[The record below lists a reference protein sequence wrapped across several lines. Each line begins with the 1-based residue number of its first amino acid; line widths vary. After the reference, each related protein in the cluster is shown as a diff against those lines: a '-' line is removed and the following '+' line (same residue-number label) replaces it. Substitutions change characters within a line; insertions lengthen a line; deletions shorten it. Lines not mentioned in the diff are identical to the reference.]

1 MVRWLIILVLLGGT
15 LPTAHASAPSEPN
28 NYCHSPESWAEWDQL
43 LAQHPHDRGLQ
54 TLHALRLGICLKVDR
69 GEITLDD
76 GTTINAGKNRPKAP
90 KFVHTASRVWAVL
103 SGVRRFSGAGRR
115 LGTNIGLAR
124 ANNERARS
132 SATVGDIDYSP
143 ILRIRWSTSGNK
155 AIGST

>member
-1 MVRWLIILVLLGGT
+1 MIL
-15 LPTAHASAPSEPN
+15 
-28 NYCHSPESWAEWDQL
+28 
-43 LAQHPHDRGLQ
+43 DRYDSVSRDFVIFHNDAARFAQ

-90 KFVHTASRVWAVL
+90 KFAPTASQMWAVL
-103 SGVRRFSGAGRR
+103 SGVHWFSGAGRR
-115 LGTNIGLAR
+115 LGPNIGLAR

-132 SATVGDIDYSP
+132 NPTVGDLDYSP

-155 AIGST
+155 AIGRT